1 MAAGPLAGIRVLEL
15 AAVVMGP
22 YGTQLLGDLGA
33 EIIKIETSTGDGS
46 RVMRG
51 GPHPE
56 LSGIALNLHRNKRS
70 IGIDVKQP
78 VAGPSC
84 CACWRGATSSSPT
97 CDRLHCSGCGWTTS
111 QSLAAAF
118 PRLVHCQAQGFAS
131 DGEESG
137 RPAYDDIIQAL
148 AGFPQLNGLAFGQT
162 RFLPGVVADK
172 VAGLFIAQGVLA
184 ALVARAST
192 GLGQHVEVPMFDAA
206 LAFNLVEHLARAAVP
221 GEPAGYNRSLTL
233 HRGPHRTLD
242 GYVAMMPYTD
252 EHWTTLF
259 TAVGRQELLDRPCFA
274 DHRSRLMQAD
284 EVYGLLAQIVA
295 ERTTDEWI
303 ELCSDWASPW
313 RRCHRSTTSWL
324 TATTTAACCARPST
338 PTSAR
343 TARSRLPPP
352 SCRPRSGRPAARHLR
367 PELRARRPPDRARD
381 GERRPW
387 LLRLV
392 LGDAREGGRP
402 GVGEPRASLEAV
414 HAAYDM
420 NAHFTHGAPQFKQL
434 TDEVIDAFG
443 IAGPPSYCLER
454 IEQLKEMG
462 ITGFFLQ
469 GAGLGADED
478 AVARSHRPI
487 VDEVIPNAFSPA

>member
-1 MAAGPLAGIRVLEL
+1 
-15 AAVVMGP
+15 
-22 YGTQLLGDLGA
+22 LLGDLGA
-33 EIIKIETSTGDGS
+33 EVIKIETSTGDGS
-46 RVMRG
+46 RVMGG

-78 VAGPSC
+78 VGRAIVVRLLEG
-84 CACWRGATSSSPT
+84 
-97 CDRLHCSGCGWTTS
+97 CDVFVTNLRPAPLQRLRLDYE
-111 QSLAAAF
+111 SLAAEF

-172 VAGLFIAQGVLA
+172 VTGLFIAQGVLA

-221 GEPAGYNRSLTL
+221 GEPAGYNRSLTP

-295 ERTTDEWI
+295 ERTTDELI
-303 ELCSDWASPW
+303 ALCSDRGIPVAPVPALDDIVAD
-313 RRCHRSTTSWL
+313 RDHHRGVLREAEHPHVGTYRQIQAPVRFSRPGQ
-324 TATTTAACCARPST
+324 AAH
-338 PTSAR
+338 
-343 TARSRLPPP
+343 
-352 SCRPRSGRPAARHLR
+352 RPA
-367 PELRARRPPDRARD
+367 PLRAEQTVDVLRAAGFSEAEIAD
-381 GERRPW
+381 F
-387 LLRLV
+387 V
-392 LGDAREGGRP
+392 DAGVVEVRAAAEG
-402 GVGEPRASLEAV
+402 
-414 HAAYDM
+414 
-420 NAHFTHGAPQFKQL
+420 N
-434 TDEVIDAFG
+434 
-443 IAGPPSYCLER
+443 
-454 IEQLKEMG
+454 
-462 ITGFFLQ
+462 
-469 GAGLGADED
+469 GAGASSG
-478 AVARSHRPI
+478 PI
-487 VDEVIPNAFSPA
+487 DT